1 MPEADGGPFFL
12 KDRRMENEIY
22 TELMTLVDRAKAAR
36 NAFPTLKALDTL
48 PAVTIAE
55 EISRLGGDF
64 IKLSV
69 KFKQAARA
77 EADNT
82 VKARPQWSAPK
93 MNAERTAGAMLK
105 RGCIRV
111 TL

>member
-1 MPEADGGPFFL
+1 
-12 KDRRMENEIY
+12 MEELHKELAAL
-22 TELMTLVDRAKAAR
+22 TERAKAAR

-48 PAVTIAE
+48 PAVSMAD
-55 EISRLGGDF
+55 EIGRLGGDF

-82 VKARPQWSAPK
+82 FKTRPQWSAPK
-93 MNAERTAGAMLK
+93 RSAERTADALVK
-105 RGCIRV
+105 RGCHRIS
-111 TL
+111 L